1 MSKKTIVHLRV
12 YKGTQM
18 TFDANQKPLNENQL
32 VKMSYN
38 SFEWDNFMKMAG
50 RNGYCKM
57 EVEEVIEVSG
67 IGKDEKTEPVE
78 DITAIKAAVKNAI
91 NPEQEV
97 VLTPEQKEI
106 KELKAKLEAFM
117 NSGAKPESNLYVDN
131 MPKIDKVEDVKDI
144 KVEDSKEVKSDY
156 PTDPAELRAM
166 YEEVTGDKPHH
177 KAKDETLI
185 EKMNEFKAK

>member
-1 MSKKTIVHLRV
+1 MSKKSIVHLRV

-32 VKMSYN
+32 VKMQHG
-38 SFEWDNFMKMAG
+38 SFEWNNFMKMAG

-57 EVEEVIEVSG
+57 EVEKVIEVSG
-67 IGKDEKTEPVE
+67 IGEDEKIEVIE
-78 DITAIKAAVKNAI
+78 DTKAIKAEVKNAI

-97 VLTPEQKEI
+97 VLTPDQQKI
-106 KELKAKLEAFM
+106 KDLEAKLEAFM
-117 NSGAKPESNLYVDN
+117 SSGAKPDV
-131 MPKIDKVEDVKDI
+131 KKVEAKVADVKEIEVKDP
-144 KVEDSKEVKSDY
+144 VEVKSDY
-156 PTDPAELRAM
+156 PTDPTELRAM